1 MGIEWQVVSQQ
12 ADIMTQQRLD
22 TTLFHTRKPGIFALP
37 EKTVVNQQQVGI
49 VPCRRIDQRL
59 AGGNPANDPVYLG
72 TALNL
77 QAIGAIILES
87 VRFQQAITVVNQF
100 SQARQFRF
108 SPPVYNAAH
117 MNIRDTVSFFLQAA
131 TVGIVAAFLLL
142 FFKPD
147 WFDAGRSVIEVR
159 QAPDHG
165 VPAVAVPPSARPASY
180 ADAVEPAARAVVNIY
195 TSKVIT
201 RKRHPLL
208 DDPLFQHFFG
218 DQLSTPRKRTQTS
231 LGSGVIVSA
240 QGYVLTNNHV
250 IADADEIQVLLQ
262 DGRSSKAMVVG
273 VDKDTDLAILRIK
286 LDKLPS
292 ISIGSTSDLRVGD
305 IALAIGN
312 PYGVGQTVTLGI
324 ISATGRN
331 QLGINRYEDFIQT
344 DAAINPGNS
353 GGALVNAW
361 GELIGIN
368 TAIYSRSG
376 GSQGIGFAIPAD
388 LVSNVMKQIIEQ
400 GHVDRGWLGI
410 EAQDLTPAL
419 ASSFGLEDIHGLLI
433 AGVLRD
439 GPADKAG
446 ILLGDVIERI
456 NGEEVVNARAAM
468 SDIAR
473 SGPDIELK
481 IEGVRD
487 GRRFRTTA
495 VTSRR
500 PESRD

>member
-1 MGIEWQVVSQQ
+1 
-12 ADIMTQQRLD
+12 
-22 TTLFHTRKPGIFALP
+22 
-37 EKTVVNQQQVGI
+37 
-49 VPCRRIDQRL
+49 
-59 AGGNPANDPVYLG
+59 
-72 TALNL
+72 
-77 QAIGAIILES
+77 
-87 VRFQQAITVVNQF
+87 
-100 SQARQFRF
+100 
-108 SPPVYNAAH
+108 

-131 TVGIVAAFLLL
+131 TIGIAAAFLLL
-142 FFKPD
+142 LIKPD
-147 WFDAGRSVIEVR
+147 WFNAGNPVIEIR
-159 QAPDHG
+159 QAPQH
-165 VPAVAVPPSARPASY
+165 VAPAGAALPSTRPASY
-180 ADAVEPAARAVVNIY
+180 ADAVEPAAKAVVNVY

-208 DDPLFQHFFG
+208 DDPLFRHFFG
-218 DQLSTPRKRTQTS
+218 DQLGTPRKRTQTS
-231 LGSGVIVSA
+231 LGSGVIVSP

-250 IADADEIQVLLQ
+250 IAGADEIQVLLQ
-262 DGRSSKAMVVG
+262 DGRSSPATVVG
-273 VDKDTDLAILRIK
+273 VDKDTDLAILRIR
-286 LDKLPS
+286 LTDLPA
-292 ISIGSTSDLRVGD
+292 ISIGSTADLRVGD

-312 PYGVGQTVTLGI
+312 PFGVGQTVTLGI

-353 GGALVNAW
+353 GGALINAW

-410 EAQDLTPAL
+410 EAQDLTPSL
-419 ASSFGLEDIHGLLI
+419 ASSFGVDDTHGLLI

-439 GPADKAG
+439 GPADRAG
-446 ILLGDVIERI
+446 IQPGDVIERI
-456 NGEEVVNARAAM
+456 NGKEVVNARAAM

-473 SGPDIELK
+473 YGPDAELK
-481 IEGVRD
+481 IEGVRE

-495 VTSRR
+495 LTGRR
-500 PESRD
+500 PETPGD